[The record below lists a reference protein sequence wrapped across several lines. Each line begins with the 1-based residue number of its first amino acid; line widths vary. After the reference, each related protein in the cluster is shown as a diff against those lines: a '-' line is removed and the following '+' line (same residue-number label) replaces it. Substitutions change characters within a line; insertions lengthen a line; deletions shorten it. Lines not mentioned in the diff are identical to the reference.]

1 MKGYREEKR
10 MRGRRQER
18 SEEEE
23 TDNRRRQVVK
33 LLAKGQISRAVR
45 MINSHGVAN
54 IEDPLI
60 MDQLRAKYPDRTSP
74 LPPARITKAEPV
86 LPLLRG
92 IRESFKTQDKAV
104 APGTGGLRTEYLVVL
119 GETMDGTQI
128 ALMEEFGLRYLGGAL
143 APMVLLGLADS
154 LYYCPLQEQ

>member
-45 MINSHGVAN
+45 MINKHGVAN

-74 LPPARITKAEPV
+74 LPARISQ
-86 LPLLRG
+86 R
-92 IRESFKTQDKAV
+92 S
-104 APGTGGLRTEYLVVL
+104 
-119 GETMDGTQI
+119 
-128 ALMEEFGLRYLGGAL
+128 
-143 APMVLLGLADS
+143 
-154 LYYCPLQEQ
+154 